1 MTIRIISD
9 REVTLQM
16 QIEVQGKVLQKT
28 MNEAIALQAENK
40 RLTQFVESIRVA
52 VGNQTLEH
60 FIEKHGEPV
69 PIVAERDTLRQQLAE
84 AQALIE
90 ASRKQE
96 PVATVRHELRPWEK
110 AVLAPPH
117 PGHFGI
123 PKEHCEAAQHYA
135 NFWHQN
141 RLDSVRVK
149 QEAAQPVQVP
159 LTAERIVS
167 ACYSFRHDFGLLP
180 QETRDSLTRTATDW
194 AQAFGIGGG
203 Q

>member
-1 MTIRIISD
+1 MTIKTITD
-9 REVTLQM
+9 REQ
-16 QIEVQGKVLQKT
+16 QPQKQLALAQQLAQL
-28 MNEAIALQAENK
+28 NGEIAAELK
-40 RLTQFVESIRVA
+40 
-52 VGNQTLEH
+52 
-60 FIEKHGEPV
+60 
-69 PIVAERDTLRQQLAE
+69 AERDTLRQQLAE

-96 PVATVRHELRPWEK
+96 PVATVGHELRPWEK

-117 PGHFGI
+117 PGDFGI
-123 PKEHCEAAQHYA
+123 PKEHWEAAQHYA
-135 NFWHQN
+135 NFWHLN
-141 RLDSVRVK
+141 RLDAVRVK

>member
-1 MTIRIISD
+1 
-9 REVTLQM
+9 M

-28 MNEAIALQAENK
+28 MNEAIAQTKRIAE
-40 RLTQFVESIRVA
+40 LEVEVTSLRSESA
-52 VGNQTLEH
+52 HHLREY
-60 FIEKHGEPV
+60 KAARGE
-69 PIVAERDTLRQQLAE
+69 LHK
-84 AQALIE
+84 AQAAIE

-110 AVLAPPH
+110 AALAPPH
-117 PGHFGI
+117 PRHFGI

-141 RLDSVRVK
+141 RLDAVRVK